1 MIWTTSPR
9 SQSLKSVH
17 RFLESHQLLTLLLLG
32 AFLWSLTGVH
42 WDGPLVHTGGGRSAL
57 KFFLALFPP
66 ELSPDFL
73 AIALKA
79 SWQTV
84 VYAVA
89 GMTLAVIIGL
99 PLGIVASGTVLAR
112 SSLMRT
118 PLIAGTR
125 LFLGAL
131 RSVHELVWAVLLVA
145 AIGLSP
151 MAGIIALAI
160 PYGGILGRI
169 YAELLQDVPPEPIRA
184 LRASGASPLRTL
196 LYGYIPMALP
206 DMLSYTFYRFEC
218 AIRAAAIL
226 SFVGI
231 QGLGYQIQLS
241 LHDLLFSQVWTLLLF
256 LVALIVAVDLWSSRV
271 RRSLVA

>member
-1 MIWTTSPR
+1 M
-9 SQSLKSVH
+9 
-17 RFLESHQLLTLLLLG
+17 G
-32 AFLWSLTGVH
+32 AFLWSLTGVN
-42 WDGPLVHTGGGRSAL
+42 WGGPLVHTGGGRSAL

-66 ELSPDFL
+66 DLSPDFL
-73 AIALKA
+73 SIALKA

-89 GMTLAVIIGL
+89 GMTLAIIIGF
-99 PLGIVASGTVLAR
+99 PLGIVASGTVLVH
-112 SSLMRT
+112 SSPVRVPVM
-118 PLIAGTR
+118 AGTR
-125 LFLGAL
+125 FFLGGL
-131 RSVHELVWAVLLVA
+131 RAVHELVWAVVLVA

-151 MAGIIALAI
+151 MAGIIALGL
-160 PYGGILGRI
+160 PYGGILGRV
-169 YAELLQDVPPEPIRA
+169 YAEILQDVPAEPIRA
-184 LRASGASPLRTL
+184 LRASGASPLRVL

-206 DMLSYTFYRFEC
+206 DILSYTFYRFEC

-256 LVALIVAVDLWSSRV
+256 LVALIIVVDLWSTRI
-271 RRSLVA
+271 RRSLVT